1 MSETFDFEIDRIVRT
16 INGRKCH
23 KVILQFPEG
32 LKRRAAEVTSA
43 ISGQVDSEIII
54 HGEPCFGA

>member
-1 MSETFDFEIDRIVRT
+1 MTETFDFEIDRIVRT

-32 LKRRAAEVTSA
+32 LKRKAAEVATA
-43 ISGQVDSEIII
+43 ISGQVNSEIII
-54 HGEPCFGA
+54 HGEPCFRA